1 MWNEATRTKENNNNT
16 LKHIGET
23 QTKLKKKKWKKVKS
37 NSLAIVIAIVQSSTS
52 VMMMMHGEQIIF
64 VYKWLVIRLFD
75 CMTRTIGENDFTAN
89 KSHECVCVC
98 RCVCVQQYTHS
109 IPTRIVHAAYRAR
122 LCEAIEYLFE
132 ITNHQ
137 FSDRKHRSIE
147 GGIR

>member
-16 LKHIGET
+16 LEHIGET
-23 QTKLKKKKWKKVKS
+23 QTKLKKKKWKKLKS

-52 VMMMMHGEQIIF
+52 VMMMHGEQIIF

-89 KSHECVCVC
+89 KSHE
-98 RCVCVQQYTHS
+98 CVCVQQYTHS